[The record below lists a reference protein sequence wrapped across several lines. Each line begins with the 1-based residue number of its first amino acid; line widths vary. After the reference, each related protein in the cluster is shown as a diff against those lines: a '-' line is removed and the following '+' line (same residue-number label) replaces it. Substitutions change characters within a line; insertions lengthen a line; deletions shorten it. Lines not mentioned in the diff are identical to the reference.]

1 MEFYIS
7 CSSHVRHCNSK
18 NFDLPL
24 EPFRIKLERNEKMFH
39 SFLGPSYSW
48 FAWNLVH
55 QLLRSRDPCSP
66 ALRPVHASIRSLLPT
81 GRHGVKWKVS
91 KIKLT
96 RKNKKIHVYTTLQS
110 MMDAKL
116 C

>member
-1 MEFYIS
+1 
-7 CSSHVRHCNSK
+7 
-18 NFDLPL
+18 
-24 EPFRIKLERNEKMFH
+24 MFH

-91 KIKLT
+91 QIKLT
-96 RKNKKIHVYTTLQS
+96 RKQGEIMLNKLYPTKNYCYFMCEPLWASPYLVGLVCF
-110 MMDAKL
+110 KL
-116 C
+116 L